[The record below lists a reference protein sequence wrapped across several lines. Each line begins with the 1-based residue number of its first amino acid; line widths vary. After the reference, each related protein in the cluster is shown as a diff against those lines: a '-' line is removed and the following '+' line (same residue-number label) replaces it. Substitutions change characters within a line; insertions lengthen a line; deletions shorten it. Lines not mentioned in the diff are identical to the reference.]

1 MVSFDGNVYMIR
13 SDAVS
18 LQSDIHSNVHFE
30 AWKTLSIEESIVYM
44 CAKDW
49 NVIQLRR
56 HWQLLETEFG
66 PALLTN
72 SDIFGVGR
80 SKV

>member
-13 SDAVS
+13 SDTVS

-30 AWKTLSIEESIVYM
+30 AWKILSIEESIVYM
-44 CAKDW
+44 CAKDSS
-49 NVIQLRR
+49 VIQLHR